1 MMPPEPCVEGRCY
14 SPTACN
20 GWGYCRKR
28 NEGIAPTD
36 YEVQTYR
43 LIAADRKAK
52 EECCRPQRSPH
63 E

>member
-1 MMPPEPCVEGRCY
+1 MLPPEPCVEGRCY
-14 SPTACN
+14 SPLACN

-28 NEGIAPTD
+28 NEGIAPTG
-36 YEVQTYR
+36 YEMQTYR

-52 EECCRPQRSPH
+52 AESHQLRSPPH